1 MERYSESMK
10 KNVKLEEMNVYHLI
24 NALRFEL
31 NKVTLAEAVKDSEMI
46 AEMFEII
53 SKKIKQERGK

>member
-10 KNVKLEEMNVYHLI
+10 KKVNLNEMNVYHLI
-24 NALRFEL
+24 NALKIEL
-31 NKVTLAEAVKDSEMI
+31 DKVTLAEAVKDSELI

-53 SKKIKQERGK
+53 SDKIKQERGK